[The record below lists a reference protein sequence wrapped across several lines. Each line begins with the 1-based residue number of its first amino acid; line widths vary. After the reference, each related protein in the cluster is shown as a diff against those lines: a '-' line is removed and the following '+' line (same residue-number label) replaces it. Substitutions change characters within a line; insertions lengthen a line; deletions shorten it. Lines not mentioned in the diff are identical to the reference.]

1 MAADPAATVE
11 AALPL
16 DALSTMTTIRRYA
29 DADWP
34 AVWSILQP
42 TFAAGETYA
51 YAPSISEPE
60 ARRAWIDAA
69 AATWVALADGA
80 IVGTY
85 YVKANQPG
93 QGAHVCNC
101 GYVTA
106 EAARGQGIA
115 SAMCEHS
122 QREALALGFRA
133 MQYNLVV
140 ATNTD
145 AIRLWQRHGFAIV
158 GTLPHAYHHRT
169 LGYVDALVMYKEL
182 A

>member
-1 MAADPAATVE
+1 
-11 AALPL
+11 
-16 DALSTMTTIRRYA
+16 MTTIRRFET
-29 DADWP
+29 ADWP
-34 AVWSILQP
+34 AVWSMLQP
-42 TFAAGETYA
+42 TFAAGDTYA
-51 YAPSISEPE
+51 YPPSISETE
-60 ARRAWIDAA
+60 ARRLWIDAPA
-69 AATWVALADGA
+69 VTCVALVDGA
-80 IVGTY
+80 IAGTY
-85 YVKANQPG
+85 FVKANQPG

-106 EAARGQGIA
+106 AAARGHGIA

-140 ATNTD
+140 ATNTG

-158 GTLPHAYHHRT
+158 GTLPRAFHHQR